1 MRRATAIGI
10 TAGVAAVLVAA
21 GVAAWLFTRTASP
34 EEAAEQYLR
43 ALADG
48 DFAAIERMLP
58 DDGVDEAI
66 LAQAETAFA
75 GASDHIADYSFAVSD
90 DAPGMRSVRADVQLD
105 GGPGVVGFV
114 LADVGGSWLLSADF
128 LASAE
133 VTTTI
138 GDAVWIGDAL
148 VAASVPTGLFPAV
161 YPVAAAPRGLL
172 TGETTVA
179 VTNEHP
185 IHVALDAAISAEA
198 TAAAQAELD
207 AYADA
212 CAQPASVVPDQCG
225 MRVPWAADLGA
236 LSAVAFRIDQHP
248 VVTLDADGRGFAATG
263 GVLVATAS
271 GTTRDG
277 AAASFTYR
285 ADDWALRGDLA
296 FEGDEMILAVR

>member
-1 MRRATAIGI
+1 MRRAAVVGI
-10 TAGVAAVLVAA
+10 AVGVAAVLVAA
-21 GVAAWLFTRTASP
+21 GVTAWTLSRAPSA
-34 EEAAEQYLR
+34 EEAAERYLR

-48 DFAAIERMLP
+48 DFAAIARMLP
-58 DDGVDEAI
+58 EEGVDAAVLDRAEA
-66 LAQAETAFA
+66 AFA
-75 GASDHIADYSFAVSD
+75 GASGHIEDYSFEVFD
-90 DAPGMRSVRADVQLD
+90 DAPGLRSVRADVGLN
-105 GGPGVVGFV
+105 GAPGVVGFI
-114 LADVGGSWLLSADF
+114 LADTGGAWLLSADF

-148 VAASVPTGLFPAV
+148 VAASVPASLFPAV
-161 YPVAAAPRGLL
+161 YPVTAAPRGIL
-172 TGETTVA
+172 TGETTVT

-185 IHVALDAAISAEA
+185 IDVALDAALSAEA
-198 TAAAQAELD
+198 TAAAQAQVD

-212 CAQPASVVPDQCG
+212 CAQPASVIPDTCG
-225 MRVPWAADLGA
+225 IRVPWAADLGA
-236 LSAVAFRIDQHP
+236 LTSVAFRIDRHP
-248 VVTLDADGRGFAATG
+248 VVTLDVDGRAFAATG